1 MTLKKI
7 QVDQAVVGM
16 FLHGVE
22 GSWLANP
29 FWRKSFLLTEKKQLQ
44 TLLGSAVRE
53 IWIDTSKGLDL
64 LQDAETSA
72 GAEEAT
78 PPPPEDAA
86 AEAPAIAA
94 GPKTVP
100 IAEELENAA
109 RVCLQARQAVTSM
122 FQEARMGRAVDMD
135 GAQSLVEEI
144 SYSVSRSASAVI
156 SLARLKTAD
165 TYTFMHS
172 VAVCAMMMALGRE
185 LGLDARQVRSAGLAG
200 LLHDIGKALVPAE
213 VLNKPGALSSTEMA
227 VVRRHPQLG
236 YNLLLKAPDVDPAAL
251 DVCLHHHEKING
263 SGYPEKLQGEGISLL
278 SRMGAVCDVYDAIT
292 SNRPY
297 KAGWDPAESMRLMG
311 QWVGEHFDGQVF
323 QAFSRSLGIY
333 PVGSLVR
340 MGSGMLGVV
349 VEQSPDAPTA
359 PRVKVFYSTQTQAR
373 IEPEVLDLSLPG
385 SAERIIGREDP
396 SRWKFPDL
404 NELWSGL
411 KGFDGS

>member
-1 MTLKKI
+1 MLRKVR
-7 QVDQAVVGM
+7 VDQVVVGM

-29 FWRKSFLLTEKKQLQ
+29 FWRSGFLLSEARQVGMLH
-44 TLLGSAVRE
+44 GSKVRE
-53 IWIDTSKGLDL
+53 IWIDTDKGLDL
-64 LQDAETSA
+64 PEDVPSS
-72 GAEEAT
+72 GG
-78 PPPPEDAA
+78 PPEDAPPA
-86 AEAPAIAA
+86 EPAEAVA
-94 GPKTVP
+94 GSGQVP
-100 IAEELENAA
+100 IADELENAA

-122 FQEARMGRAVDMD
+122 FQEARMGRAVDME
-135 GAQSLVEEI
+135 GAQRLVEEI

-185 LGLDARQVRSAGLAG
+185 LGLDDKQVRSAGLAG
-200 LLHDIGKALVPAE
+200 LLHDLGKAMVPAE
-213 VLNKPGALSSTEMA
+213 VLNKPGALSATELA

-236 YNLLLKAPDVDPAAL
+236 YNLLRKAPDVDPAAL
-251 DVCLHHHEKING
+251 DVCLHHHEKMNG
-263 SGYPEKLQGEGISLL
+263 SGYPEKLQGEAISLFA
-278 SRMGAVCDVYDAIT
+278 RMGAVCDVYDAIT

-297 KAGWDPAESMRLMG
+297 KAGWDPAESMRVMG
-311 QWVGEHFDGQVF
+311 QWVGEHFDAQVF

-349 VEQSPDAPTA
+349 VEQTPDAPTA
-359 PRVKVFYSTQTQAR
+359 PRVKVFYSTRTQQR
-373 IEPEVLDLSLPG
+373 VTPEVVDLSLPG
-385 SAERIIGREDP
+385 TTELIAGREDP
-396 SRWKFPDL
+396 LRWKFPDL

-411 KGFDGS
+411 KGFD